1 MSSVIQHLQTKKNHH
16 LKGIAVLIDPDQFGQ
31 KTKEIYSIA
40 NSFGVDLFLVG
51 GSLVSSG
58 ITQECIQELKLM
70 GAKNVVLFPG
80 HEMQLSPNAD
90 AILFMS
96 LISGRNPEFLIGKHV
111 SAAPWIKK
119 NNLETIP
126 TGYMLVESGKL
137 TSAVYMSGTTP
148 IPSDKP
154 DIAAAT
160 AMAGEML
167 GLKLMYLD
175 AGSGAQHTVPQ
186 NLISAVSHSVNSIIF
201 VGGGI
206 KNQHDALT
214 AWNHGAD
221 YIVVGNG
228 IFNNPQLLEE
238 LCNSMITANSNQIHI

>member
-1 MSSVIQHLQTKKNHH
+1 MSSVLKLLLNKKLTHQ
-16 LKGIAVLIDPDQFGQ
+16 KGIAVLIDPDQFGD

-40 NSFGVDLFLVG
+40 KNHGIDLFLVG

-58 ITQECIQELKLM
+58 VTHNCIQELKSM
-70 GAKNVVLFPG
+70 GAENVVLFPG
-80 HEMQLSPNAD
+80 HEMQLSPAAD

-111 SAAPWIKK
+111 SAAPWIQK
-119 NNLETIP
+119 NNIEPIP
-126 TGYMLVESGKL
+126 TGYMLIESGKL

-148 IPSDKP
+148 LPSDKP

-160 AMAGEML
+160 ALAGEML

-175 AGSGAQHTVPQ
+175 AGSGAKNTVPTP
-186 NLISAVSHSVNSIIF
+186 LIKAVKNTVNAIIF

-206 KNQHDALT
+206 KSTADANA
-214 AWNHGAD
+214 AWSNGAD

-228 IFNNPQLLEE
+228 IFDNPQLLEE
-238 LCNSMITANSNQIHI
+238 LCVAMKSSNSTNI